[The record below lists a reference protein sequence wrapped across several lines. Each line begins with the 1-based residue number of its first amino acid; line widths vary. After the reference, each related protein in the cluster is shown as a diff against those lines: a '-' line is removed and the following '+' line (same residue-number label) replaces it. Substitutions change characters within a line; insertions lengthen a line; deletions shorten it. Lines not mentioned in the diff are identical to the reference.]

1 MTKYREIL
9 RMANESF
16 SQRQIATTL
25 RISRTTVRNTL
36 TAANEQ
42 DLSWHKVQEGGLEES
57 QVRALLYPQKLI
69 ESDY

>member
-36 TAANEQ
+36 TAAKEQ
-42 DLSWHKVQEGGLEES
+42 ALSWHKV
-57 QVRALLYPQKLI
+57 
-69 ESDY
+69 

>member
-25 RISRTTVRNTL
+25 RISRNTISNTL
-36 TAANEQ
+36 AMAKEQ
-42 DLSWHKVQEGGLEES
+42 GLSWHKIKEKALDES
-57 QVRALLYPQKLI
+57 QVRALLYP
-69 ESDY
+69 